1 MGIEGLQISKI
12 NAFPQK
18 LLTRNVLEIHKIFA
32 ALIIRLLLHHQS
44 NILRKTIC
52 LFRLFKFLTL
62 FRIVLERFLESQQ
75 ISSCPNIGNV
85 LNSRTFD
92 VRIIIILIMIDDTIL
107 IMINFN
113 QSKSRIYRKQQQ

>member
-18 LLTRNVLEIHKIFA
+18 LLTRNLLEIHKIFA

-44 NILRKTIC
+44 NILRKTLC

-75 ISSCPNIGNV
+75 ITSSPNIGNV

-92 VRIIIILIMIDDTIL
+92 VRIIIIIMIDDTIL
-107 IMINFN
+107 IMIKFN
-113 QSKSRIYRKQQQ
+113 RSKSRIYRKQQQ

>member
-1 MGIEGLQISKI
+1 MGIEGLQVSKI

-18 LLTRNVLEIHKIFA
+18 LLTRNLLEIHKIFA

-75 ISSCPNIGNV
+75 ISSSPNIENV

-92 VRIIIILIMIDDTIL
+92 VRIIIIIMIDDTIL
-107 IMINFN
+107 IMIKFN
-113 QSKSRIYRKQQQ
+113 WSKSRIYRKQQQ

>member
-18 LLTRNVLEIHKIFA
+18 LLTRNLLEIHKIFA

-44 NILRKTIC
+44 NILRKTLC

-75 ISSCPNIGNV
+75 ITSSPNIGNV

-92 VRIIIILIMIDDTIL
+92 VRIIIIIMIDDTIL
-107 IMINFN
+107 IMIKFN

>member
-1 MGIEGLQISKI
+1 M
-12 NAFPQK
+12 
-18 LLTRNVLEIHKIFA
+18 
-32 ALIIRLLLHHQS
+32 LLLHHQS
-44 NILRKTIC
+44 NILRKTLC

-75 ISSCPNIGNV
+75 ITSSPNIGNV

-92 VRIIIILIMIDDTIL
+92 VRIIIMLIMIDDPIL
-107 IMINFN
+107 IMIKFN

>member
-1 MGIEGLQISKI
+1 MGIEGLQVSKI

-18 LLTRNVLEIHKIFA
+18 LLTRNLLEIHKIFA

-75 ISSCPNIGNV
+75 ISSSPNIGNV

-92 VRIIIILIMIDDTIL
+92 VRIIIIIMIDDTIL
-107 IMINFN
+107 IMIKFN
-113 QSKSRIYRKQQQ
+113 RSKSRIYRKQQQ